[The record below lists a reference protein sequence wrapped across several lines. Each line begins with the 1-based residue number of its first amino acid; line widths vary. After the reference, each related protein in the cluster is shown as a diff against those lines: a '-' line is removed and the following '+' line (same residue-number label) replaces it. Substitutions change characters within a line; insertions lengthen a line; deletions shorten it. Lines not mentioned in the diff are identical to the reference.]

1 VIRRR
6 PVAVYR
12 VIDEEELLGEP
23 AIAAPVAHP
32 APQRRATRRLPRR
45 SLALAG
51 AVAIAA
57 LAAVLVAGAP
67 AAPPRERDARPASI
81 TTPTRATAQ
90 PTLVQLATPLGPD
103 HRRRTFARRQ
113 RTRSAPD
120 ERAPRAVP
128 PSPPRAVPPS
138 PAHAVPPSPPAL
150 SAAPDPAAEFGFER

>member
-23 AIAAPVAHP
+23 PTAAPVAHP
-32 APQRRATRRLPRR
+32 APQRRAARRLPRR

-51 AVAIAA
+51 AAAIAA

-67 AAPPRERDARPASI
+67 AAPPREQAGRPASI
-81 TTPTRATAQ
+81 TTATKATAQ
-90 PTLVQLATPLGPD
+90 PTLAHLAAPLGPR
-103 HRRRTFARRQ
+103 HRRRAPARRQ
-113 RTRSAPD
+113 RTRWAPD
-120 ERAPRAVP
+120 ERAPRVVP
-128 PSPPRAVPPS
+128 A
-138 PAHAVPPSPPAL
+138 SPPAL